1 MDSAMSFE
9 YVVVLEGFFTFTA
22 LERSF
27 LCVSTHVAL
36 QMPRGDTTVV
46 ALVTFEWLFSSVI
59 PHHVLFQMCLT
70 AEVAQSA
77 FISQFSETVCIKHW
91 LKLYFLFSVLLHVLS
106 IIFGYSWYEPWDGN
120 CLLESQCCPWIIPH
134 IVQELFSVQER
145 HKIVLWLVWVLFSDL
160 SIIPPKQLSRVSG
173 RRSLAVTASK
183 LSLLE
188 KESSGQPVLHLFP
201 PNNPTNPS

>member
-1 MDSAMSFE
+1 MFEGFFTFTALKMPFLCMDSAMSFE

-59 PHHVLFQMCLT
+59 PHHVLFQMCLA

-77 FISQFSETVCIKHW
+77 FISHFPVVDP
-91 LKLYFLFSVLLHVLS
+91 FVLLQV
-106 IIFGYSWYEPWDGN
+106 DGFN
-120 CLLESQCCPWIIPH
+120 
-134 IVQELFSVQER
+134 
-145 HKIVLWLVWVLFSDL
+145 
-160 SIIPPKQLSRVSG
+160 
-173 RRSLAVTASK
+173 
-183 LSLLE
+183 
-188 KESSGQPVLHLFP
+188 
-201 PNNPTNPS
+201 